1 MAILLSEQSMKI
13 PSTPLNQWMHYREK
27 LQQQFPQQTIDLTI
41 LNTANPILKQQI
53 FYYGY
58 QVGLRNKEEYLQFR
72 MKTYQ
77 QQFDMIHIQEKIISK
92 EEREKLIKIIGFRN
106 IIAHQYAEISIE
118 VLYRILVKDIDDLK
132 PIANRLTTYAGV

>member
-1 MAILLSEQSMKI
+1 
-13 PSTPLNQWMHYREK
+13 
-27 LQQQFPQQTIDLTI
+27 
-41 LNTANPILKQQI
+41 
-53 FYYGY
+53 
-58 QVGLRNKEEYLQFR
+58 

>member
-1 MAILLSEQSMKI
+1 MNQNKDSIIHKLQTFFQQQEEITTLYLFGSWAKESKDQPGDIDVAILLSEQSKTI
-13 PSTPLNQWMHYREK
+13 TSTPVDQWMHYREK
-27 LQQQFPQQTIDLTI
+27 LQQHFPQQTIDLTI

-77 QQFDMIHIQEKIISK
+77 QQFDMIHIQQKI
-92 EEREKLIKIIGFRN
+92 RQ
-106 IIAHQYAEISIE
+106 HQE
-118 VLYRILVKDIDDLK
+118 
-132 PIANRLTTYAGV
+132 